1 MYAIATVGFDAKD
14 HHLVQEGHPER
25 SKWLMQN
32 AVVVRLVEGE
42 AFYVPQL
49 EVVGP
54 PADTLFAR
62 HLNARRAAA
71 AAEP

>member
-1 MYAIATVGFDAKD
+1 MDFDAKD
-14 HHLVQEGHPER
+14 HHLVQEGHPKR

-32 AVVVRLVEGE
+32 AVVVPLVRLVEGE
-42 AFYVPQL
+42 AFYVPQP

-54 PADTLFAR
+54 PADTLFAL

-71 AAEP
+71 AEL

>member
-1 MYAIATVGFDAKD
+1 
-14 HHLVQEGHPER
+14 
-25 SKWLMQN
+25 MQN

-62 HLNARRAAA
+62 HLNARRQPE
-71 AAEP
+71 AEP